1 MPCQFPEHHGRHG
14 SAGLPAGAV
23 AAGAAT
29 AAAGVCVSHAS
40 GITEALVVVLVV
52 LGVLAVVGVAVLVWL
67 LSGSRSAIIPPPAL
81 PPAKPRNAL
90 YATSAIDRRG
100 RLAAA
105 PPPARAITAPPAAT
119 AEILARED
127 VRHAP
132 RPEA

>member
-23 AAGAAT
+23 AAGAA
-29 AAAGVCVSHAS
+29 ALVAGGGGSHPS
-40 GITEALVVVLVV
+40 RLSEALVVVLMV
-52 LGVLAVVGVAVLVWL
+52 LGVLAVAGVAVLVWL

-100 RLAAA
+100 RLAA
-105 PPPARAITAPPAAT
+105 PPPARAITAPPAVT
-119 AEILARED
+119 A
-127 VRHAP
+127 
-132 RPEA
+132 